1 MSTDLNHK
9 GGFLVN
15 HLDGNVSDNEGSE
28 RLDVGNVC
36 GDALHHSY
44 GCVHAIAQLV
54 NQLIDEV

>member
-36 GDALHHSY
+36 GDALHRSC
-44 GCVHAIAQLV
+44 GRVRATAQLV
-54 NQLIDEV
+54 NR